1 MSRQTTLRAS
11 GKRYG
16 FPKSV
21 RLLRTTD
28 YRKVY
33 SEGRRWN
40 LDFLVAFALANGKP
54 LSRVGLTVP
63 RALGDAVERNRLKRR
78 LREAARKH
86 LSELGPGWD
95 IDFNPRPA
103 AKTVEF
109 ARLEETVQKF
119 FLSCARLAVQ
129 RSAVQRPAAQGG
141 LRNQAQTGS

>member
-1 MSRQTTLRAS
+1 MSRQTTLQAS
-11 GKRYG
+11 GNKKFG

-28 YRKVY
+28 FRKVY
-33 SEGRRWN
+33 TEGRRSN

-63 RALGDAVERNRLKRR
+63 RALGEAVERNRLKRR

-86 LSELGPGWD
+86 LNELGPGWD
-95 IDFNPRPA
+95 IVFNPRPA

-109 ARLEETVQKF
+109 ARLEETVQKL
-119 FLSCARLAVQ
+119 FLSCAR
-129 RSAVQRPAAQGG
+129 
-141 LRNQAQTGS
+141 QASEPRQ